1 MADEKH
7 TFAATR
13 TRLEEIVVQVRRK
26 DTSLEQSL
34 DLLEEGVRLA
44 NVCTELSDH
53 TEWRSV
59 VDGAPDSTALIGDGY
74 SDDEESS
81 DEKSETD
88 SAGDETDLVSPG
100 GVDESADAPDGD
112 ETGE

>member
-13 TRLEEIVVQVRRK
+13 TRLEEIVVQVRKK

-59 VDGAPDSTALIGDGY
+59 IDGAPDV
-74 SDDEESS
+74 E
-81 DEKSETD
+81 
-88 SAGDETDLVSPG
+88 
-100 GVDESADAPDGD
+100 ADADDGGQD
-112 ETGE
+112 AEANDGGIELTGLADGNETGE